1 MPRKPTKPDYYH
13 TLLRSRGD
21 IADHLE
27 SIGGYYSAHGRH
39 GRSYF
44 AFNVKCHGARLD
56 FEQLIEVHRNGGYY
70 GDGETWLDNPEWL
83 EQARANYEEI
93 KRRLFDWGVEDAA
106 RLITDSDSYNH
117 LYDGTRIDVEYLWM
131 GRSGGY
137 VGVGEFEGFD
147 FSADVGRDYWREVF
161 RGNPHRSGTDAWRD
175 WDRTFPTMDYSTLR
189 RLYALVV
196 MLSHDLT
203 PETAAA
209 EVERHAAFRFVE
221 GACADIPRHDSIQ
234 RLLPLAG

>member
-1 MPRKPTKPDYYH
+1 MPRNTTTPGYYR
-13 TLLRSRGD
+13 TPLRSRSD
-21 IADHLE
+21 IADRLA
-27 SIGGYYSAHGRH
+27 SVGGYYSTYCRQ

-56 FEQLIEVHRNGGYY
+56 FERLIEVHRNGGCY
-70 GDGETWLDNPEWL
+70 GDGETWLGNPEWL
-83 EQARANYEEI
+83 EQAREKHREVEQ
-93 KRRLFDWGVEDAA
+93 RLFDWGVEDAA
-106 RLITDSDSYNH
+106 RLVTDWDRYDH
-117 LYDGTRIDVEYLWM
+117 LYDGTKVDVQYLWM

-147 FSADVGRDYWREVF
+147 FSADVCRDYWHEVF

-175 WDRTFPTMDYSTLR
+175 WDRTFPEMDYPTLR
-189 RLYALVV
+189 KLYALVV

-209 EVERHAAFRFVE
+209 EVEHHAAFRFVE
-221 GACADIPRHDSIQ
+221 GACAEIPRHDSIQ